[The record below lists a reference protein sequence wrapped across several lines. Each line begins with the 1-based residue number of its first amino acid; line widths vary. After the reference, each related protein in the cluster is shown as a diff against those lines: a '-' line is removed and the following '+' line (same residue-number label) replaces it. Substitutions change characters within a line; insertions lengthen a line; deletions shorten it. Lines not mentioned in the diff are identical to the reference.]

1 MVRFFAFALAST
13 ALVAATQAP
22 PLATVAAAQASAG
35 RPTYGT
41 FGFDTAGMDKSV
53 APGDDFFQY
62 ANGTWVKNTPIPPDK
77 ARYGMFNVLDDL
89 SKERTRQII
98 DEQTKDP
105 NSKIGN
111 AYLSFMDQAAIESKG
126 LAPLNPWLNQI
137 RALKSK
143 AGLAKLYADG
153 EQIGVGAPFRMFVAQ
168 DRKDPNS
175 YIL

>member
-1 MVRFFAFALAST
+1 MVRFLAFALAST
-13 ALVAATQAP
+13 AVLAAGQVAN
-22 PLATVAAAQASAG
+22 VAAAAQPAA
-35 RPTYGT
+35 RPQYGT

-53 APGDDFFQY
+53 APGDDFFDY

-98 DEQTKDP
+98 DEQTKNP

-111 AYLSFMDQAAIESKG
+111 AYLSFMDEAAIESKG
-126 LAPLNPWLNQI
+126 LTPLDPWLNQI
-137 RALKSK
+137 RSLKSK